1 MYGFSSRIMSY
12 ILNMLFYVDM
22 ILLDNLLQ
30 CLLFIIVIDL
40 SKTYDNTT
48 ILIYNVLV
56 IFIIYL

>member
-1 MYGFSSRIMSY
+1 MSY

-30 CLLFIIVIDL
+30 YLLFIIVIDL